1 MYYREIITIL
11 KDIVVLDNVNISI
24 DTDLFEEGRM
34 DSLATMN
41 MFIRLEQIFGVSI
54 DLAEIEIDDFATVRK
69 INDFVVSAKKK

>member
-24 DTDLFEEGRM
+24 DTDLFEEGLM

-69 INDFVVSAKKK
+69 INDFVVFAKKK

>member
-1 MYYREIITIL
+1 MYYREIIAIL

-24 DTDLFEEGRM
+24 DTDLFEEGLM

-41 MFIRLEQIFGVSI
+41 MFIHLEQIFGISI

-69 INDFVVSAKKK
+69 INDFVVTTKKK

>member
-24 DTDLFEEGRM
+24 DTDLFEEGLM